1 MDSWT
6 RSTVIF
12 KFSPYI
18 VGQWCGVRA
27 SQSLRPAMY
36 AALLEPL
43 SRADEDAAVK
53 LAAAEALRSTID
65 DFNFDVEQF
74 APFAPHAIAALYELL
89 VCS

>member
-1 MDSWT
+1 M
-6 RSTVIF
+6 
-12 KFSPYI
+12 
-18 VGQWCGVRA
+18 RA

-43 SRADEDAAVK
+43 ARAGEDAAVK

-74 APFAPHAIAALYELL
+74 APFAPHALSALYDLL
-89 VCS
+89 VSDAPNIN